1 MRFIGA
7 ISGRFGG
14 ARQKFAGERAMC
26 RPVKFRA
33 NGFQFA
39 RVIPEKVIW
48 YEYSTWLR
56 HIKNLDST
64 IQPTNRSSQSL
75 AL

>member
-48 YEYSTWLR
+48 YEYST
-56 HIKNLDST
+56 
-64 IQPTNRSSQSL
+64 
-75 AL
+75 